1 MAGDFNRLGV
11 AVENNAASGP
21 PVVTDEASVRSCY
34 LRRADLVTLP
44 MLILYA
50 NSLL

>member
-1 MAGDFNRLGV
+1 MGGDFNHLG
-11 AVENNAASGP
+11 AGVENNAASGLP
-21 PVVTDEASVRSCY
+21 AVIVETSVSSCY

-44 MLILYA
+44 MLIPYA